1 MKPVGQW
8 YVRKERRG
16 LVCLVNENRHAVE
29 TLKHLEDQTPQT
41 DPDSIE
47 NEQPLAFADIFPLS
61 ATSHKRGQSPE
72 RKFVVSFRP
81 QSNGD
86 HPRSQET
93 DVYNGQ
99 AGPRNANGD
108 RILPLSSP
116 LENQT
121 HLDLHSD
128 TEIIGLSN
136 SSHSTRKSRVRAR
149 KPKEQETSRL
159 ILDVIPHEK
168 ADEAFKSAQ
177 NMSRSMLL
185 EAKAEETIDTLM
197 RRWTYVDPKYFSED
211 DRLSIS
217 SAERS
222 LPYLHGK
229 TFQRSHEDKDLG
241 PAERFSSPC
250 ENSRRRR
257 SDVNLGNIDP
267 TTNGLHDS
275 QSVSFEEDSNLSS
288 SLPTGRPN
296 AKKRPSPLL
305 PTYKGLESGRR
316 GKTGI
321 LPRTPEDPEFR
332 SLKEPSTPAPPYL
345 PSHSGQCSSCH
356 AVSPSASTRHENTPE
371 YHTIELRARD
381 AEEGND
387 DSSSMENAFKI
398 LESKILGAM
407 KQPLLQHDTLD
418 AQERQAIE
426 PRESSQQS
434 TIIEPAAE
442 PVILKDCLGRKFLFP
457 IQKCRSWQV
466 SLPNEESYR
475 IKADLVIEL
484 QSMESLIRRSF
495 SHVESMNSKI
505 VRGSYDILGP
515 TGEIILPEIWDAVI
529 KPGWVV
535 ELRFWDHVEAREG
548 SSEDPNADFIRM
560 APAVQLSPVASRKSH
575 MADVQLA
582 PRKRR
587 ASLMTWLGSRKSIPS
602 VALE

>member
-1 MKPVGQW
+1 M
-8 YVRKERRG
+8 
-16 LVCLVNENRHAVE
+16 NDNRHAIE
-29 TLKHLEDQTPQT
+29 RLKDLEDQTSQT
-41 DPDSIE
+41 DLNSVE

-61 ATSHKRGQSPE
+61 ATTHKRGQSPE

-81 QSNGD
+81 RSDGD
-86 HPRSQET
+86 HQRSQES

-99 AGPRNANGD
+99 ASPRNANGD

-116 LENQT
+116 SENQS
-121 HLDLHSD
+121 HLDLRSD
-128 TEIIGLSN
+128 TESIDLSN
-136 SSHSTRKSRVRAR
+136 SSHSTRKSRARVR
-149 KPKEQETSRL
+149 KPKEQATSRL

-211 DRLSIS
+211 DRSSIS
-217 SAERS
+217 SAEPS
-222 LPYLHGK
+222 LPYLRGK
-229 TFQRSHEDKDLG
+229 ILQRSHEEKDLG
-241 PAERFSSPC
+241 PAQRFSSPRT
-250 ENSRRRR
+250 NSRRRR
-257 SDVNLGNIDP
+257 SEVNLGNIDP
-267 TTNGLHDS
+267 STNGIQDS
-275 QSVSFEEDSNLSS
+275 QSVSFEEDPNVSS
-288 SLPTGRPN
+288 SLPTGRCPN

-305 PTYKGLESGRR
+305 PTYKNLEIDRR
-316 GKTGI
+316 GKTGS
-321 LPRTPEDPEFR
+321 LPRTPEDPGSH

-345 PSHSGQCSSCH
+345 SSHSGQCSYCH

-371 YHTIELRARD
+371 CHQTQLRAQD
-381 AEEGND
+381 AEVGNE
-387 DSSSMENAFKI
+387 SSSSIERAFKL

-418 AQERQAIE
+418 AETRQAIE
-426 PRESSQQS
+426 QREIIQQS
-434 TIIEPAAE
+434 AIIEPAAE

-475 IKADLVIEL
+475 IKADLVIEF

-529 KPGWVV
+529 KPGWIV
-535 ELRFWDHVEAREG
+535 ELRFWDYAEAREG
-548 SSEDPNADFIRM
+548 SPEDPNADIIRM

-575 MADVQLA
+575 MEVPSDVQLA
-582 PRKRR
+582 TRKRR
-587 ASLMTWLGSRKSIPS
+587 ASLMTWLGSRKSTPS

>member
-1 MKPVGQW
+1 M
-8 YVRKERRG
+8 
-16 LVCLVNENRHAVE
+16 NENRHAVE

-41 DPDSIE
+41 DPDSIK

-61 ATSHKRGQSPE
+61 ATTHKRGQSPE

-93 DVYNGQ
+93 DFYNGQ
-99 AGPRNANGD
+99 TGPRNTKGD

-116 LENQT
+116 LKNQS

-128 TEIIGLSN
+128 TESIGLSN
-136 SSHSTRKSRVRAR
+136 SSHSTQRSRARAR
-149 KPKEQETSRL
+149 KPKEQATSRL

-168 ADEAFKSAQ
+168 ADEAFESAQ

-211 DRLSIS
+211 DHSSIS
-217 SAERS
+217 SAEPS
-222 LPYLHGK
+222 LPYLRRK
-229 TFQRSHEDKDLG
+229 TLQRSHDDKDLG
-241 PAERFSSPC
+241 PAERTSIPYR
-250 ENSRRRR
+250 NSRRRR
-257 SDVNLGNIDP
+257 SDVNLGKIDP
-267 TTNGLHDS
+267 TANGLHDS
-275 QSVSFEEDSNLSS
+275 QSVPFEEYPNVSS
-288 SLPTGRPN
+288 SLPTERCLN

-305 PTYKGLESGRR
+305 PTYKNLESDRR
-316 GKTGI
+316 GKTGS
-321 LPRTPEDPEFR
+321 LPRTPEDPGFHFLR
-332 SLKEPSTPAPPYL
+332 EPSTPAPPYL
-345 PSHSGQCSSCH
+345 SSHSGQCSSCH

-371 YHTIELRARD
+371 CHPTELRAQD
-381 AEEGND
+381 TEVGNES
-387 DSSSMENAFKI
+387 SSSMESAFKL

-407 KQPLLQHDTLD
+407 KQPFLQHDTLD
-418 AQERQAIE
+418 AQTRQAIE
-426 PRESSQQS
+426 QRENSQQS
-434 TIIEPAAE
+434 AIIEPAAE
-442 PVILKDCLGRKFLFP
+442 PVIPKDCLGRKFLFP

-466 SLPNEESYR
+466 SLRDEPSYR
-475 IKADLVIEL
+475 IKADLIIES

-495 SHVESMNSKI
+495 SHVEFMNSKI

-535 ELRFWDHVEAREG
+535 ELRFWDHAEAREG

-560 APAVQLSPVASRKSH
+560 TPAVQLSPVASRKSH
-575 MADVQLA
+575 MEFPSDVQVA
-582 PRKRR
+582 TRKRR
-587 ASLMTWLGSRKSIPS
+587 ASLMTWLGSRKSTPS